1 MGTGAPQ
8 GGMSPQQQAQQML
21 PPGGIMGA
29 LPQGSTLGQAFGM
42 GQQPGMGQPGMGMGK
57 MIPRPQGG
65 MGQPGMGMGKMIP
78 RPQGGSGLA
87 SFMMQQRGGR

>member
-29 LPQGSTLGQAFGM
+29 LPQGSILGR
-42 GQQPGMGQPGMGMGK
+42 PGMGQPGMGMGR

-65 MGQPGMGMGKMIP
+65 A
-78 RPQGGSGLA
+78 GLA
-87 SFMMQQRGGR
+87 SFLMQHRGGR